1 MSLQKPNPQL
11 FLNELDD
18 EQVEQFKAV
27 VYASGDFRY
36 LVNHR
41 HIYGSIDIAELE
53 TMKSIRPQDGIDKD
67 LVSTVHGTTEYAK
80 QLIRHHILYRDA
92 IIQNKKPN
100 YPLVLFTVNQALL
113 NRKQSKYRYRNDVD
127 GCSLPNPVS
136 KELYDLSDNG
146 IASCVQAHFKDP
158 LTYYH
163 SLIIS
168 GVLIKTTMTSYGK
181 LFNDSCISFYFD
193 NEKIRYGLVRAIV
206 KSKQDSIR
214 LFIEELIEKKPG
226 SSHLKFKVNDE
237 QYQLPNVFLLKRST
251 IFHIKHPKC
260 LVKKHAIIYKPGNHV
275 PVLEYPNLRD
285 NS

>member
-1 MSLQKPNPQL
+1 MSLQTPNPQL

-100 YPLVLFTVNQALL
+100 YPLVLFTVNQPLL
-113 NRKQSKYRYRNDVD
+113 NIKQSKYRYRNDVD

-136 KELYDLSDNG
+136 KELYDLSYNG

-214 LFIEELIEKKPG
+214 LFIEELVEKKPG